1 MIWGGILLSSFQ
13 IGITTRIQQAAYR
26 GAVVNHIT
34 SYIPDQYIGGVP
46 LTSQL
51 LLRRNQSSTVNARAM
66 LSCYIVRTELGLT

>member
-34 SYIPDQYIGGVP
+34 SYIPDQYIGGFP
-46 LTSQL
+46 
-51 LLRRNQSSTVNARAM
+51 
-66 LSCYIVRTELGLT
+66 